1 MNFIELIQQGKIK
14 ISLIARIS
22 KSGID
27 KGRYRNQ
34 NLVFKIKKDEMEY
47 LFNNIYEYNYEIQEK
62 NV

>member
-1 MNFIELIQQGKIK
+1 MKSFEIFIELIQQGKIK

-34 NLVFKIKKDEMEY
+34 NLVFKIKKDKINL
-47 LFNNIYEYNYEIQEK
+47 LFNKIYEYNYEK
-62 NV
+62 